1 MLEGMLEEVAVM
13 DGRTDQKIYRMY
25 RRYTA
30 FKYGGLGSGVR
41 RKIDCVAALI
51 LKKIPSEA
59 GKRKRGYKAVAE
71 GKDNNDT

>member
-1 MLEGMLEEVAVM
+1 M
-13 DGRTDQKIYRMY
+13 DGRTDEKRYRMY

-41 RKIDCVAALI
+41 RRLDEYVAALI
-51 LKKIPSEA
+51 LKKFPLEA